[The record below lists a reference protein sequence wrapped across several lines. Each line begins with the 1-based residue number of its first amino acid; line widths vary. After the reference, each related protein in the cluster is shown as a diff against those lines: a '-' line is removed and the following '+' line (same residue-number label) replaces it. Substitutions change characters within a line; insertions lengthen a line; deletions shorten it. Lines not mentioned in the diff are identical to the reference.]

1 MVQRLANERQM
12 PVTEHSLGVTYK
24 ERGKHLV
31 VKPIG
36 QGVLYLSST
45 KLGVIIGIWES
56 YV

>member
-45 KLGVIIGIWES
+45 KLGVIIGI
-56 YV
+56 